1 MRRTK
6 EEAEYT
12 RQNVLDVAEDLFLA
26 NGVSRTSLE
35 MIARECGVTRGAVY
49 WHFTDKAHLVREML
63 DRIRIPLD
71 EVTQQLS
78 VDGEGDCLARL
89 YELCVECMEKFV
101 QPGRERRVMT
111 ILMHR
116 CKFTQDLQDVAEREN
131 VMTRDFVALVE
142 RLFDAQRHR
151 LQDGVTPAAASLQL
165 HSLFCG
171 MLASIL
177 RDQTIFEPLMSVRL
191 VFTLYFR
198 SLVKGWP

>member
-12 RQNVLDVAEDLFLA
+12 RQNVLDVAENLFLV

-63 DRIRIPLD
+63 DRIRIPLE
-71 EVTQQLS
+71 EVTLQLS

-89 YELCVECMEKFV
+89 YELCVECMERFV
-101 QPGRERRVMT
+101 RPGRERRVMT

-116 CKFTQDLQDVAEREN
+116 CEFTQDLQDVAVREN

-142 RLFDAQRHR
+142 GLFEAQQHR
-151 LQDGVTPAAASLQL
+151 LQEGVTPQTASLQL

-177 RDQTIFEPLMSVRL
+177 RDQTVFEPLMSVRL